1 MAARLVIV
9 ESPAKAKTIGKYL
22 GKGYTVRASYGHVRD
37 LPKSKLGV
45 DVDAAFQPQYLIP
58 RDKKDIVKGLKEEV
72 KNADE
77 ILLATDPDR
86 EGEAIAWHLVS
97 ATGIEG
103 TNKKVRRIVFHE
115 ITKEAIKEAVKHPRA
130 IDMDL
135 VNAQQARR
143 ILDRLVGYKISPI
156 LWKKVK
162 RGLSAG
168 RVQSVALRLI
178 VDRERDVEKFE
189 PEEYWTIEA
198 ELQNSV
204 EHRKGK
210 KEISFRANLHSVNG
224 TRPELVNQAQAEE
237 ILKGLEKAV
246 YEVGEVRQTRS
257 QRKPAAPFTTSTLQ
271 QEASRKLNFT
281 SRKTM
286 SVAQQLY
293 EGVTLGKEG
302 EQGLITYMRTDSTN
316 ISAVAQEEARQV
328 ITERYGGHYLPE
340 TPPVYTKKSK
350 NAQEAHEAVR
360 PTSSLRDPESIK
372 GFLTTEQIK
381 LYRLIWQR
389 FIASQM
395 APAQVDNTSVDVKAG
410 PAKQAAAKRPYLFRA
425 TGSVIVFPGFLAVY
439 QEGLDEGTED
449 ELNKKALPPL
459 QAGEILKLLNLS
471 PDQHFTQPP
480 PRYTEAT
487 LVKTLEELGIG
498 RPSTYAPTLGTIQE
512 RYYVVK
518 EEKKFVPTELGL
530 LVNDLVVEFFPEIV
544 DSSFT
549 SNMENELDEIA
560 GGEREWVPVLREFY
574 QPFKG
579 SVEKAETEMQ
589 KVSIEPEL
597 AGEDCEKCGRPMYVK
612 MGRFGRFIA
621 CSGFPECRN
630 AKPILRMLGMLCPKC
645 GEGETVIRSTKKR
658 RVFYGCSRYPE
669 CDFSV
674 WERPLPEPCPVCSG
688 LMTLSGKR
696 NAKCT
701 VCGHTMDYELPDA
714 EEVAGRTRNQPSVAA
729 PRSLLSQAVVD
740 GITTA
745 DLEAEQEEDIPE
757 NSSEEE
763 QERHAAAV

>member
-45 DVDAAFQPQYLIP
+45 EVEQSFQPQYLIP
-58 RDKKDIVKGLKEEV
+58 RDKKEVVKELKEQVKG
-72 KNADE
+72 ADE

-97 ATGIEG
+97 ATGLE
-103 TNKKVRRIVFHE
+103 NSSKKVRRIVFHE
-115 ITKEAIKEAVKHPRA
+115 ITKDAIKDAVKHPRA

-178 VDRERDVEKFE
+178 VDREREIDKFE
-189 PEEYWTIEA
+189 PEEYWTIEV
-198 ELQNSV
+198 ELQKQAV
-204 EHRKGK
+204 EGRKGR
-210 KEISFRANLHSVNG
+210 KEISFRANLFTVNG
-224 TRPELVNQAQAEE
+224 AKPELVNQAQAEA
-237 ILKGLEKAV
+237 ILKGLENAI
-246 YEVGEVRQTRS
+246 YEISEVRQTRS

-281 SRKTM
+281 SRRTM

-293 EGVTLGKEG
+293 EGVDLGKEG
-302 EQGLITYMRTDSTN
+302 SQGLITYMRTDSTN
-316 ISAVAQEEARQV
+316 IAAVAQEEARQV
-328 ITERYGGHYLPE
+328 IGTRYGQDYLPE

-360 PTSSLRDPESIK
+360 PTSSLRDPDSIK
-372 GFLTTEQIK
+372 GFLTQEQLK

-395 APAQVDNTSVDVKAG
+395 APAQLDNTSVDIKAG
-410 PAKQAAAKRPYLFRA
+410 PAKTAVAARPYLFRA
-425 TGSVIVFPGFLAVY
+425 TGSVIAFAGFLAVY
-439 QEGLDEGTED
+439 QEGLDEGAED
-449 ELNKKALPPL
+449 ELSKKALPPL
-459 QAGEILKLLNLS
+459 ETGEKLALLKLE

-544 DSSFT
+544 DTNFT

-560 GGEREWVPVLREFY
+560 DGERQWVPVLREFY
-574 QPFKG
+574 QPFQG

-589 KVSIEPEL
+589 KVSLEPEL

-630 AKPILRMLGMLCPKC
+630 AKPILKKLGMLCPKC

-674 WERPLPEPCPVCSG
+674 WERPLPEPCPECGG

-701 VCGHTMDYELPDA
+701 VCGHTMPYEIPD
-714 EEVAGRTRNQPSVAA
+714 EDTGAGKPSVSA
-729 PRSLLSQAVVD
+729 PRSQLSQAVTEN
-740 GITTA
+740 ITTA
-745 DLEAEQEEDIPE
+745 DLQAEQDEDPNE
-757 NSSEEE
+757 DSSEEE
-763 QERHAAAV
+763 EREAAAV

>member
-1 MAARLVIV
+1 MAAKLVIV

-45 DVDAAFQPQYLIP
+45 EVEQAFQPQYLIP
-58 RDKKDIVKGLKEEV
+58 RDKKEVVKELKEQV

-97 ATGIEG
+97 ATGLE
-103 TNKKVRRIVFHE
+103 NSPKKVRRIVFHE
-115 ITKEAIKEAVKHPRA
+115 ITKDAIKEAVKHPRA

-178 VDRERDVEKFE
+178 VDREREIDKFE

-198 ELQNSV
+198 ELQKPV
-204 EHRKGK
+204 EARKGK
-210 KEISFRANLHSVNG
+210 KEISFRANLNTVNG
-224 TRPELVNQAQAEE
+224 AKPELANQAQAEA

-246 YEVGEVRQTRS
+246 YEISEVRQTRS

-281 SRKTM
+281 SRRTM

-293 EGVTLGKEG
+293 EGVDLGKEG
-302 EQGLITYMRTDSTN
+302 GQGLITYMRTDSTN
-316 ISAVAQEEARQV
+316 VAAVAQDEARQV
-328 ITERYGGHYLPE
+328 ITDRYGKDYLPE

-360 PTSSLRDPESIK
+360 PTSSLRDPDSIK
-372 GFLTTEQIK
+372 GFLTQEQFK

-395 APAQVDNTSVDVKAG
+395 APAQLDNTSVDVKAG
-410 PAKQAAAKRPYLFRA
+410 PAKQAAANRPHLFRA
-425 TGSVIVFPGFLAVY
+425 TGSVIAFAGFLAVY
-439 QEGLDEGTED
+439 QEGLDEGAED
-449 ELNKKALPPL
+449 ELSKKALPPL
-459 QAGEILKLLNLS
+459 ASGEVLKLLSLS

-487 LVKTLEELGIG
+487 LVKSMEELGIG

-518 EEKKFVPTELGL
+518 EDKKFLPTELGL
-530 LVNDLVVEFFPEIV
+530 LVNDQLVEFFPEIV
-544 DSSFT
+544 DTNFT

-560 GGEREWVPVLREFY
+560 DGERQWVPVLQEFY
-574 QPFKG
+574 QPFQG
-579 SVEKAETEMQ
+579 SVEKAESEMQ
-589 KVSIEPEL
+589 KVSLEPEL

-630 AKPILRMLGMLCPKC
+630 AKPILRKLGMLCPKC

-674 WERPLPEPCPVCSG
+674 WERPLPEPCPVCHS
-688 LMTLSGKR
+688 LMTLSGKH

-701 VCGHTMDYELPDA
+701 VCGHTMPYEVPD
-714 EEVAGRTRNQPSVAA
+714 EETSAASKPSVAA
-729 PRSLLSQAVVD
+729 PRSLLSQAVPD
-740 GITTA
+740 GVTTA
-745 DLEAEQEEDIPE
+745 DLQAEQDEDAVE
-757 NSSEEE
+757 DSSEEE
-763 QERHAAAV
+763 ERQAAAV